1 MTRVA
6 NPAILLPLKAL
17 WLALR
22 RFVTKN
28 GFVMSSHVA
37 MSMMLALFPFMLFT
51 VALAGSLSQDYVTDE
66 LIDLILGA
74 WPSEVADPIVAEL
87 RAVLAGDKSGVIT
100 LSGLLAVW
108 FASNGVNAVRMALTQ
123 AYHDEDTR
131 PFWKSRLLCIA
142 LVIGGGA
149 ALLAAATFEVVLP
162 VYTRLVTDTLP
173 IPGTG
178 EAVEWL
184 SVDRLSWIFAV
195 AMPAGMV
202 LAFHALLPGH
212 RHSLIQILPGVVL
225 TLALWAAGGWGFSI
239 YVGQF
244 ATYSATYAGLA
255 GAMAALIFLYLCAV
269 ILILGAEFN
278 GALIDLK
285 PVPTDDTST

>member
-149 ALLAAATFEVVLP
+149 ALLAAAAFEVVLP

-212 RHSLIQILPGVVL
+212 RHSLIQILPGVLL

-285 PVPTDDTST
+285 PAPTDDTST